1 MKCFTLFENLCY
13 TTYVSESKASTTR
26 DLWGRLMMTLRKMT
40 EDEFRA
46 FKKFS
51 VADYAVDLMKG
62 RDMNPEQALM
72 EAEKEFSA
80 DLPDG
85 LDTECSFMMNIEDGN
100 ENKVG
105 WIYFKYYTREDDDQY
120 YVFLEDLLIFESE
133 RRRGFASAAI
143 REMNTLARQDGC
155 SSSVLFVWDHNPEGM
170 SLYEKCG
177 YKPYNREE
185 GGTYMVREL

>member
-1 MKCFTLFENLCY
+1 
-13 TTYVSESKASTTR
+13 
-26 DLWGRLMMTLRKMT
+26 MTLRKMT

-51 VADYAVDLMKG
+51 VADYAVDLKKG

-105 WIYFKYYTREDDDQY
+105 WIYFKYR
-120 YVFLEDLLIFESE
+120 SE
-133 RRRGFASAAI
+133 EHTS
-143 REMNTLARQDGC
+143 
-155 SSSVLFVWDHNPEGM
+155 
-170 SLYEKCG
+170 
-177 YKPYNREE
+177 
-185 GGTYMVREL
+185 ELQSRI

>member
-1 MKCFTLFENLCY
+1 
-13 TTYVSESKASTTR
+13 
-26 DLWGRLMMTLRKMT
+26 MMTLRKMT

-46 FKKFS
+46 FKKSS

-62 RDMNPEQALM
+62 RNISPEQALI
-72 EAEKEFSA
+72 EAEEEFDA

-85 LDTECSFMMNIEDGN
+85 LDTKYSFMMNIEDGN
-100 ENKVG
+100 EKRVG

-143 REMNTLARQDGC
+143 HEMNMLAKQDGC

-177 YKPYNREE
+177 YKPYNRVE
-185 GGTYMVREL
+185 GGTYMVKEL

>member
-1 MKCFTLFENLCY
+1 MI
-13 TTYVSESKASTTR
+13 
-26 DLWGRLMMTLRKMT
+26 TLRKMT

-51 VADYAVDLMKG
+51 VVDYASDLMKG

-72 EAEKEFSA
+72 EAEEEFDA

-85 LDTECSFMMNIEDGN
+85 LDTEYSFMMNIEDEN
-100 ENKVG
+100 ENRVG
-105 WIYFKYYTREDDDQY
+105 WIYFKYYAREDDDQC

-133 RRRGFASAAI
+133 RRKGFASAAI
-143 REMNTLARQDGC
+143 HEMNILAKQDGC

-177 YKPYNREE
+177 YAPYYRAE
-185 GGTYMVREL
+185 GGTYMVKEL

>member
-1 MKCFTLFENLCY
+1 
-13 TTYVSESKASTTR
+13 
-26 DLWGRLMMTLRKMT
+26 MMTLRKMT

-51 VADYAVDLMKG
+51 VADYASDLMKG

-72 EAEKEFSA
+72 EAEMEFGA

-105 WIYFKYYTREDDDQY
+105 WIFFKYYSRE
-120 YVFLEDLLIFESE
+120 
-133 RRRGFASAAI
+133 
-143 REMNTLARQDGC
+143 RQDGC

-185 GGTYMVREL
+185 GGTYMVKEL

>member
-1 MKCFTLFENLCY
+1 MVIVCAHHNTM
-13 TTYVSESKASTTR
+13 TH
-26 DLWGRLMMTLRKMT
+26 GR
-40 EDEFRA
+40 
-46 FKKFS
+46 
-51 VADYAVDLMKG
+51 
-62 RDMNPEQALM
+62 
-72 EAEKEFSA
+72 
-80 DLPDG
+80 
-85 LDTECSFMMNIEDGN
+85 
-100 ENKVG
+100 
-105 WIYFKYYTREDDDQY
+105 IYFKYYTREDDDQY

-143 REMNTLARQDGC
+143 HEMNTLARQDGC

>member
-1 MKCFTLFENLCY
+1 MI
-13 TTYVSESKASTTR
+13 
-26 DLWGRLMMTLRKMT
+26 TLRKMT

-46 FKKFS
+46 FKMSS

-62 RDMNPEQALM
+62 RHISPEQALM

-85 LDTECSFMMNIEDGN
+85 LDTEYSFMMNIEDGN

-105 WIYFKYYTREDDDQY
+105 WIFFKYYTREDDGQY
-120 YVFLEDLLIFESE
+120 YVFLEDLLIFEPE
-133 RRRGFASAAI
+133 RRKGFASAAI
-143 REMNTLARQDGC
+143 HEMNTLAQQDGC

-170 SLYEKCG
+170 NLYEKCG
-177 YKPYNREE
+177 YKPSNREE
-185 GGTYMVREL
+185 GGIYMVKEL